1 MSPVYESEVVRAARG
16 FKAAILSDDATQMA
30 HLADRY
36 LQIELGLEDVIAAL
50 SERIAN
56 MEDEGRA
63 TYWQVQK
70 LSTYQRLQLRLA
82 YELNQYNAWVAA
94 NVREEQLRFAG
105 LGTDHAA
112 SLLNVQKSGT
122 AVPLTSAERDRL
134 MAMIGYA
141 GDGSPLSTLLSKSGD
156 IVRNAVTRELLQAVS
171 RSQNPRLTARA
182 IRKATG
188 MALNRAM
195 AIARTEQLRV
205 YREATAAS
213 YRASGIQWYQRIAAR
228 DPATCLACLSLD
240 GEISTSDA
248 SVDDHVA
255 GRCVVGETL
264 VSGPRPL
271 ASMSRPYAGEMVTL
285 RTASGQAVTCTPHHP
300 VLTQRG
306 WINAESV
313 AVGDYVLASDRHS
326 HIGVAIEAVR
336 NEPKR
341 TSASPYF
348 GCTWDALSARSL
360 DNAARQAQAER
371 CGQCG
376 IRQVSREDRRF
387 HTLPRLVRKSALCQ
401 QGLQADCAYGRC
413 VAGHTRA
420 SLGGDWHGTERNYHG
435 DHRDCSRSA
444 LLGAGAV
451 RPCVFDTNVSVVRE
465 PPLGATASSGPSDQM
480 LTYVSSIPGHALV
493 WTQVVSTKCRQ
504 FDGTVYNMSTAPEW
518 YFADGIVVHN
528 CTSIP
533 IVPGV
538 ENPQMEPAQSWF
550 DRQAESTQ
558 RAMMG
563 DARYSMYQSGRV
575 GWSDLGHRV
584 QNPTWGPSPQVVPVK
599 DLAVARTAAA

>member
-1 MSPVYESEVVRAARG
+1 MIESAVIRVARAFRT
-16 FKAAILSDDATQMA
+16 AILAQDAEQMA
-30 HLADRY
+30 RLADRY
-36 LQIELGLEDVIAAL
+36 LQIELGLEDIIAAL
-50 SERIAN
+50 SEQIAA

-63 TYWQVQK
+63 TYWQIQK
-70 LSTYQRLQLRLA
+70 LETYQRLQLRLA
-82 YELNQYNAWVAA
+82 YELDNYNAWVAS
-94 NVREEQLRFAG
+94 NIREEQLRFAG

-112 SLLNVQKSGT
+112 SLLNVQRSGT
-122 AVPLTSAERDRL
+122 AVPLTSAERDRI
-134 MAMIGYA
+134 MAMVGYA
-141 GDGSPLSTLLSKSGD
+141 GDGSPLSTLLAKSGD
-156 IVRNAVTRELLQAVS
+156 LVRNAVTRELLQAVS
-171 RSQNPRLTARA
+171 KAQNPRLTARA

-205 YREATAAS
+205 YREATAAN

-228 DPATCLACLSLD
+228 DPATCLGCLSLD

-271 ASMSRPYAGEMVTL
+271 ASLSRLYAGEMVTL
-285 RTASGQAVTCTPHHP
+285 RTASGQAVTCTPNHP

-326 HIGVAIEAVR
+326 HVGVAIEAVR

-348 GCTWDALSARSL
+348 GCTWDELSAHSL
-360 DNAARQAQAER
+360 DNAARQAQAEL

-376 IRQVSREDRRF
+376 SHPGQQADRRF
-387 HTLPRLVRKSALCQ
+387 HTRPHRVRKSAPYQ
-401 QGLQADCAYGRC
+401 RERQTDCACERC
-413 VAGHTRA
+413 VADHIRV
-420 SLGGDWHGTERNYHG
+420 SLGDDSHGTWRKRRGGMQGHSHG
-435 DHRDCSRSA
+435 A
-444 LLGAGAV
+444 LLGAVSG

-465 PPLGATASSGPSDQM
+465 PPLDETASSEPSGRM

-493 WTQVVSTKCRQ
+493 WTQVMSTNCRQ
-504 FDGTVYNMSTAPEW
+504 FAGAVYNMSTAPEW

-533 IVPGV
+533 IVPGA
-538 ENPQMEPAQSWF
+538 ENIQMEPAYSWF
-550 DRQAESTQ
+550 DRQSTETQ

-563 DARYSMYQSGRV
+563 PTRFDLYHRGEI
-575 GWSDLGHRV
+575 GWKDLGHRV

-599 DLAVARTAAA
+599 DLAAAQTAAA